1 MGWSKGRRKMR
12 TLHGANGLEIP
23 YLEYLELDV
32 HVEGVVVP
40 KYRGLVLKKRAAT
53 D

>member
-1 MGWSKGRRKMR
+1 ML

-40 KYRGLVLKKRAAT
+40 KYRGLVLKKKKKAT